1 MSRGTRDIE
10 RGGERKTGG
19 GTICHMRKFM
29 HVSALIPQCDMN
41 GGGEGLLYIMCLA
54 ARVCV
59 CVCRQGCLVCVHSLE
74 RIVHQEWNARPTND
88 VHQPLAAPIHVILW
102 N

>member
-1 MSRGTRDIE
+1 MACAKGGYGYIHIYVYIYGLGDYMSRGTRDIE

-29 HVSALIPQCDMN
+29 HVSALIPQRDMN

-59 CVCRQGCLVCVHSLE
+59 CA
-74 RIVHQEWNARPTND
+74 ARG
-88 VHQPLAAPIHVILW
+88 V
-102 N
+102 